1 MSSEVRK
8 IEELGNG
15 VRIALND
22 GSIIDGDIVVGADGA
37 HSRIRDEMWKIADQ
51 ETQGIY
57 DSVSLSQ
64 CESASN

>member
-1 MSSEVRK
+1 MGSEVRK
-8 IEELGNG
+8 IEELEDG

-37 HSRIRDEMWKIADQ
+37 HSRVRDEMWRIADK

-57 DSVSLSQ
+57 DSASLSQ
-64 CESASN
+64 G